1 VTDTLTDRIEAH
13 LAKARAAVPAR
24 QHEKRGWWCCGING
38 GFVVSAPEGDHM
50 TTIARGGSEPVG
62 RHIAANN
69 PATIEAFCAVA
80 KADEVL
86 AEEARLHIACGR
98 NEKFSRACR
107 ELACYPLCRALAASS
122 KTRAALYDALGRS
135 K

>member
-38 GFVVSAPEGDHM
+38 GFAVSAPEGDHM

-62 RHIAANN
+62 RHIAAND
-69 PATIEAFCAVA
+69 PATILAFCAVA
-80 KADEVL
+80 KA
-86 AEEARLHIACGR
+86 AEEHLEYCDG
-98 NEKFSRACR
+98 SG
-107 ELACYPLCRALAASS
+107 YPIPDAL
-122 KTRAALYDALGRS
+122 AALYDALG
-135 K
+135 KE

>member
-1 VTDTLTDRIEAH
+1 MSPMTDTLTDRIDAH
-13 LAKARAAVPAR
+13 LAKAKAATPGPWTDWGLGVVRSGSGAVVGKVLLEAR
-24 QHEKRGWWCCGING
+24 YNSDAAH
-38 GFVVSAPEGDHM
+38 F
-50 TTIARGGSEPVG
+50 
-62 RHIAANN
+62 AANN

-107 ELACYPLCRALAASS
+107 ELACYPLCKALAASG
-122 KTRAALYDALGRS
+122 KTQAALYDALGRS